1 MMYLNQFSFK
11 QAIKLFKLPLE
22 KGEGKE
28 VLTIS
33 NKIWVKVF
41 NYDITITAEYLLEYL
56 NHQGDWES
64 RN

>member
-41 NYDITITAEYLLEYL
+41 NYDITITAEYLLE
-56 NHQGDWES
+56 
-64 RN
+64 